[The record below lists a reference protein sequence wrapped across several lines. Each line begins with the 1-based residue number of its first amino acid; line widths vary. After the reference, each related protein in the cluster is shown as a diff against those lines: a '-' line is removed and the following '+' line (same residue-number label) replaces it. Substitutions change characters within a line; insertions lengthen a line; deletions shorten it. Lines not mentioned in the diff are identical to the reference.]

1 MSNRHLARR
10 FALQSLYEWDFWG
23 STHDPV
29 AICERNIER
38 WMVEEGEE
46 FDETTF
52 ATGIIQGFVDKR
64 ADIDG
69 TIAKFAPDWP
79 IEKITMIDRNIL
91 RIGVYELLY
100 NLEIPSKVAI
110 NEAIELAKS
119 FGGDSSG
126 RFVNGVLGAV
136 YRDQVAKGVA
146 KTSDQKPVLDAEN
159 DGATDPD
166 DDSDDLP
173 PSPAER
179 EAADRLPTF
188 SSTPSHE

>member
-23 STHDPV
+23 SSRDPLN
-29 AICERNIER
+29 ICERNIER
-38 WMVEEGEE
+38 WKFEENED
-46 FDETTF
+46 FDESEF
-52 ATGIIQGFVDKR
+52 ATGMVKGILEQQTT
-64 ADIDG
+64 IDG
-69 TIAKFAPDWP
+69 TISTFAPDWP
-79 IEKITMIDRNIL
+79 IEKITTIDRNIL

-136 YRDQVAKGVA
+136 YRDQVAKGVS
-146 KTSDQKPVLDAEN
+146 KPSDTGKSSNHLSD
-159 DGATDPD
+159 TDITETD
-166 DDSDDLP
+166 FDDSEED
-173 PSPAER
+173 
-179 EAADRLPTF
+179 EALSDPHTF
-188 SSTPSHE
+188 SPTPSHE